1 MKPVSMKKRTLLILS
16 CLVSGN
22 ALACEKPKLEVPKE
36 ETKPVLERFVLSK
49 DEIMQEMKK
58 RGIVSELPGLKM
70 PLVNYGTLAKELK
83 KAGQSEENVVFVV
96 ENVKEAFDAYSLEE
110 LSKRNLTEILDDM
123 GILERDDISK
133 TGTICM

>member
-1 MKPVSMKKRTLLILS
+1 MKPVNMKKRTLLILS

-22 ALACEKPKLEVPKE
+22 ALACEKPELDVPKE
-36 ETKPVLERFVLSK
+36 ENKPVLERFVLSK

-83 KAGQSEENVVFVV
+83 KAGQTEENVVFVV
-96 ENVKEAFDAYSLEE
+96 ENVKEAFDVYSLEE